1 MDTRTLPDAR
11 EVEAL
16 ERKFDPEMRFRPL
29 GATTSTVVGGLLISQ
44 LVTLYIT
51 PVSYVLAERLAR
63 RLGLR
68 NQPAADLPQA

>member
-1 MDTRTLPDAR
+1 MDPSALVSLP
-11 EVEAL
+11 AL
-16 ERKFDPEMRFRPL
+16 NTKCGQGFGLAVCRSL
-29 GATTSTVVGGLLISQ
+29 GLVVVGGLLISQ

-68 NQPAADLPQA
+68 KTEEQGLDQPS

>member
-1 MDTRTLPDAR
+1 MTTLAAIVGTLPIAIGWGAGAETR
-11 EVEAL
+11 
-16 ERKFDPEMRFRPL
+16 RSL
-29 GATTSTVVGGLLISQ
+29 GLVVVGGLILSQ

-68 NQPAADLPQA
+68 KSQEQGLDQPS